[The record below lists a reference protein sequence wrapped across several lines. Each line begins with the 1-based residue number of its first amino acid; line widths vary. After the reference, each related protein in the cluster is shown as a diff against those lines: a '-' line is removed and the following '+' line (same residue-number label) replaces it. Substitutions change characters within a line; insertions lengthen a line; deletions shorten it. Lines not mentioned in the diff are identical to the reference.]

1 MTERSTRLFDQ
12 STRVILEHRI
22 VRSERSNDRR
32 TGLYFMFMICILYI
46 YIYIYIYI
54 MSEKSILTRK
64 SQKNKLICV
73 CVCVFFVFLFLF
85 FMSEESVL
93 TNKIKERKKT
103 S

>member
-1 MTERSTRLFDQ
+1 MTQRSTRLFDQ

-46 YIYIYIYI
+46 YIYIYI

-73 CVCVFFVFLFLF
+73 CVCVFFFVFLFLF